1 MLMPA
6 SLFGIMG
13 GACFVALFANV
24 YKHGWHWSSVALGVF
39 LTVLMA
45 SLAVPARRRTNGW
58 VVRYWVA
65 AITFCTLGVYRFL
78 L

>member
-1 MLMPA
+1 MPA
-6 SLFGIMG
+6 LLFGLMG
-13 GACFVALFANV
+13 VACFSVLFANV

-45 SLAVPARRRTNGW
+45 SLAVPPGRRTNGW
-58 VVRYWVA
+58 IVRYWVA
-65 AITFCTLGVYRFL
+65 ALTFCALGVYRFL